1 MKDKIMNYDNRQ
13 VTNVL
18 HEVLFLV
25 GRENVLLRDFQRD
38 WQFLESIIGK
48 EEIYTV
54 FGFNCLN
61 GNKRFIWS
69 FSPCFSLHFI
79 QVVANMHVIQ
89 LSTNPLDSS
98 LEQHIP
104 RFPHENPS
112 WKLLCHS
119 RSYYSLLYLFLS
131 VTQLHSTSLE
141 KRQELLSSESVASSV

>member
-25 GRENVLLRDFQRD
+25 RRENVLLRDFQRD
-38 WQFLESIIGK
+38 WQFVEPIIGTK
-48 EEIYTV
+48 EIYTV
-54 FGFNCLN
+54 FGFNCLS
-61 GNKRFIWS
+61 GNKRFIWN
-69 FSPCFSLHFI
+69 FSPCFPLHSM
-79 QVVANMHVIQ
+79 QVAANMYIIQ

-98 LEQHIP
+98 LEQYIP
-104 RFPHENPS
+104 RFPHENLS

-119 RSYYSLLYLFLS
+119 RSCYSLLYLFLS

>member
-1 MKDKIMNYDNRQ
+1 MNYDNRQ

-25 GRENVLLRDFQRD
+25 RRENVLLRDFQRD
-38 WQFLESIIGK
+38 WQFVESIIGK

-54 FGFNCLN
+54 FGFNCLR
-61 GNKRFIWS
+61 GNKGFIWN
-69 FSPCFSLHFI
+69 FSPCFPLHFI
-79 QVVANMHVIQ
+79 QAAANTHVIQ
-89 LSTNPLDSS
+89 QPTNPLDSS

-104 RFPHENPS
+104 CFPHESLS